1 MEEMRQENA
10 RLKKALAEEELKKK
24 KMKGTLDK
32 FKEDQVIDRLSAID
46 AVKKTTSNSC
56 NNDRGMQ
63 EKISHTV
70 RIRVSHIAS
79 HIRASRIQKGP
90 KEKSVLIR

>member
-32 FKEDQVIDRLSAID
+32 YKEDQVIDRLSAID

-56 NNDRGMQ
+56 NNDRVPNFVNGA
-63 EKISHTV
+63 KINN
-70 RIRVSHIAS
+70 
-79 HIRASRIQKGP
+79 IRAFPKQVLSKKQQKRSIP
-90 KEKSVLIR
+90 T

>member
-32 FKEDQVIDRLSAID
+32 YKEDQVIDRLSAID

-63 EKISHTV
+63 DNNFTYSQNQGQ
-70 RIRVSHIAS
+70 SY
-79 HIRASRIQKGP
+79 SRSYKFQSP
-90 KEKSVLIR
+90 